1 MDEKSLQGMVD
12 RGMSMRLIAEAT
24 GKSLGSVRYWLKKYG
39 IKTSYEPLAVDIEK
53 LRAEAKKSK
62 SFCELIKRLGMTVN
76 TSSYRRLRK
85 FVDDYGVDVSHF
97 THMGNQNA
105 KGVSN
110 EQLFTEGTSHSFT
123 TVKRRVIR
131 DKLIPMD
138 RCAICGMK
146 PFWNGK
152 PLTLRLDHINGNH
165 YDNRLENLR
174 FICANCDSQLDTF
187 CHRNRNDR

>member
-1 MDEKSLQGMVD
+1 MDEKSLQEMVD

-53 LRAEAKKSK
+53 LRAEADKSR

-110 EQLFTEGTSHSFT
+110 EQLFTKGTSHSFT

-138 RCAICGMK
+138 RCAICGME

-152 PLTLRLDHINGNH
+152 PLTFRLDHINGNH

-174 FICANCDSQLDTF
+174 FICANCDSQLNTF
-187 CHRNRNDR
+187 CHKNRRDR